1 MNKIFCN
8 ICFCKTQK
16 YKVITRAKKILFINK
31 CKRCD
36 YEFFLNEKKKNLIQ
50 NKLDKLRLQS
60 AGLKLIDKNNDF
72 INGLKQS
79 ENYINNYLPKQKIR
93 ILDVGCSWGYFLK
106 LAKKKGHNCYGLE
119 LNNIRRKYV
128 NDKLRINCYK
138 ELNQLKNLK
147 FNKIFLFYSLEYI
160 KDPLNFLLK
169 LKSYLLPKGEII
181 IYTPNKNDHVNSLF
195 KLKEYENFFYEENS
209 INYFSPKSF
218 EKLCKK
224 ISRKY
229 KIKVLQGYSLINLI
243 NWYFHKKPFSSG
255 YVGEDKFI
263 DEFISSINIKKM
275 KLKREELVLKKLIY
289 KTNNYFK
296 RFLEQN
302 KIANIIVVKIQ

>member
-8 ICFCKTQK
+8 ICSGKTQK
-16 YKVITRAKKILFINK
+16 YKVKTRTKKKLFINK
-31 CKRCD
+31 CKICD
-36 YEFFLNEKKKNLIQ
+36 YEFFLDEKKKNLIQ
-50 NKLDKLRLQS
+50 NKLDKLRLKS
-60 AGLKLIDKNNDF
+60 AGLKLIDKNSDF

-79 ENYINNYLPKQKIR
+79 KNYINYYLPKQKIR

-106 LAKKKGHNCYGLE
+106 LAKKKGHKCYGLE
-119 LNNIRRKYV
+119 LNNVRRNYV
-128 NDKLRINCYK
+128 NHKLRINCYQ

-169 LKSYLLPKGEII
+169 LKSFLLPKGEII
-181 IYTPNKNDHVNSLF
+181 IYTPNKNDHVNNLL

-224 ISRKY
+224 VSRKY
-229 KIKVLQGYSLINLI
+229 KIKVFQGYSLINLI
-243 NWYFHKKPFSSG
+243 NWHFHKKPFSSG

-263 DEFISSINIKKM
+263 DEFIADINVKNG
-275 KLKREELVLKKLIY
+275 KLKREEFILKKLIY

-296 RFLEQN
+296 KFLEKN
-302 KIANIIVVKIQ
+302 KIANIIVAKIQ